1 MVIGSADNGDVWV
14 SELARGT
21 LANLT
26 TDPAN
31 DTLPLWTLDGER
43 VAFASDRGDRQ
54 EGIFSR
60 LADGTGPVESLL
72 TVGTGRLLTPWDWS
86 SDDQKM
92 LFSYVE
98 GDDSAVSLDIG
109 VLQLEGSND
118 WEPLLQTTA
127 REAAPSISPNGD
139 WLAYVSDQT
148 GRFEVYV
155 ERFPELGERRQIS
168 TSGGISPKWSPAG
181 EELFY
186 RRTSNDGS
194 MMSVTVDFEPVFTPG
209 IPEVLFEGNYVRG
222 GTTGRRHY
230 DVSPDGERFLMI
242 RLTGAIESV
251 EGSAAPITVVLD
263 WFEELKDRVPVP

>member
-1 MVIGSADNGDVWV
+1 
-14 SELARGT
+14 
-21 LANLT
+21 
-26 TDPAN
+26 
-31 DTLPLWTLDGER
+31 
-43 VAFASDRGDRQ
+43 
-54 EGIFSR
+54 

-168 TSGGISPKWSPAG
+168 TSGGTSPKWSPTG
-181 EELFY
+181 GELFY

-242 RLTGAIESV
+242 RLTGKRRNDD
-251 EGSAAPITVVLD
+251 GR
-263 WFEELKDRVPVP
+263 WFPHVHNFLRTALQEFPA